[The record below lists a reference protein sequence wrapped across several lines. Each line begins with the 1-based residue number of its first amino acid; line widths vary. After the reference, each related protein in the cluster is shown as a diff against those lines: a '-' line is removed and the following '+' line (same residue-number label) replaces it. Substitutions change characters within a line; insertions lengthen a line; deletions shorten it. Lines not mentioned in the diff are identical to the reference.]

1 MPRNQPDAAELV
13 EEAMKTTSVVMFGQ
27 RQGSFA
33 RKRRATPVVPEHPEQ
48 ASLFSLS

>member
-13 EEAMKTTSVVMFGQ
+13 EEAMKTASGVMFGQ

-33 RKRRATPVVPEHPEQ
+33 RERRATPVVPEQ